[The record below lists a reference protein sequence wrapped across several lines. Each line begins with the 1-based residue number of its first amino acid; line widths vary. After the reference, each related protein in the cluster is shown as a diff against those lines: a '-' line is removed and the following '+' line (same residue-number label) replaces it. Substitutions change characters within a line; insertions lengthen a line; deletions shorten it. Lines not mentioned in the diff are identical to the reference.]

1 MPASGFCLGPEIAER
16 ACARNDAVVHQLG
29 MAAFD
34 GRWRSQATMALG
46 VGDLDDLVR
55 SNHDNRVDPLYR
67 LLWILEMRSFV
78 DLERTFGG
86 QPPRLGAAIARLDV
100 GRGREALYRDQ
111 LPELL
116 SALATETRV
125 ASITA
130 SSAIEGVTVSPERR
144 DGLVEP
150 GAERRFRN
158 RNEREFAGYRD
169 AIDEIM
175 RSDDLQPVTLPYI
188 LHLHR
193 QLFRYTDGG
202 GGRLKTDEN
211 LIVSYEHGYREV
223 LFTPPPPAQTEFLL
237 RGLVESYADAVAT
250 EAAHPVLLVGAFV
263 LDFLAIHPVADGNG
277 RLARLLTTHLLLRA
291 GYGVSR
297 YASVEQRMFDTKNAY
312 YAALYESQ
320 RGWHDAQHTI
330 WPWINYFV
338 VTVAD
343 AYDDFESRVSARRNL
358 AGLSKQERVRV
369 HVLNH
374 APKVFRMRDIRA
386 ALPGVSDP
394 TIRLV
399 LRELRKEGTIRTI
412 DETGGRDAAWTR
424 SG

>member
-1 MPASGFCLGPEIAER
+1 
-16 ACARNDAVVHQLG
+16 
-29 MAAFD
+29 
-34 GRWRSQATMALG
+34 
-46 VGDLDDLVR
+46 
-55 SNHDNRVDPLYR
+55 
-67 LLWILEMRSFV
+67 MRSFV

-86 QPPRLGAAIARLDV
+86 QPPRLGVELARLDV
-100 GRGREALYRDQ
+100 GRGREGLYRDQ

-116 SALATETRV
+116 VALATETRV

-130 SSAIEGVTVSPERR
+130 SSAIEGITVLPERL
-144 DGLVEP
+144 DGLVAP
-150 GAERRFRN
+150 SAVRRFRN

-175 RSDDLQPVTLPYI
+175 RAQHLESVSLPYI

-193 QLFRYTDGG
+193 QLFRHTDGG
-202 GGRLKTDEN
+202 GGGQLKTEEN

-223 LFTPPPPAQTEFLL
+223 LFSPPPPAQTEFHL
-237 RGLVESYADAVAT
+237 RSLVESYAEAEAT
-250 EAAHPVLLVGAFV
+250 GAAHPVLLVGAFV

-277 RLARLLTTHLLLRA
+277 RLARLLTTHLLFRA

-312 YAALYESQ
+312 YAALQESQ

-330 WPWINYFV
+330 WPWIRYLV
-338 VTVAD
+338 GTLAD
-343 AYDDFESRVSARRNL
+343 AYDDFESRMTARRSL
-358 AGLSKQERVRV
+358 VGLSKQERVRE
-369 HVLNH
+369 HVMHH
-374 APKVFRMRDIRA
+374 AQRTFRVRDIRA

-399 LRELRKEGTIRTI
+399 LRRLRQEGMIGLI
-412 DETGGRDAAWTR
+412 GETGGPDSAWTR
-424 SG
+424 LP

>member
-1 MPASGFCLGPEIAER
+1 
-16 ACARNDAVVHQLG
+16 
-29 MAAFD
+29 
-34 GRWRSQATMALG
+34 
-46 VGDLDDLVR
+46 
-55 SNHDNRVDPLYR
+55 
-67 LLWILEMRSFV
+67 MRSFI
-78 DLERTFGG
+78 DLERTYGG
-86 QPPRLGAAIARLDV
+86 QPARLGVALARLDV

-144 DGLVEP
+144 DGLAVA
-150 GAERRFRN
+150 GAKRRFRN

-175 RSDDLQPVTLPYI
+175 RSEDLEPVTLPYI

-202 GGRLKTDEN
+202 GGHLKTDEN
-211 LIVSYEHGYREV
+211 LIVSHEHGQREV
-223 LFTPPPPAQTEFLL
+223 LFTPPPPAQTEFVL
-237 RGLVESYADAVAT
+237 RGLVESYADADAA
-250 EAAHPVLLVGAFV
+250 EAAHPVLLVAGFI

-297 YASVEQRMFDTKNAY
+297 YASVEQRMFDTKHAY

-320 RGWHDAQHTI
+320 RGWHEAQHSI
-330 WPWINYFV
+330 WPWATYL
-338 VTVAD
+338 VTTLAD
-343 AYDDFESRVSARRNL
+343 AYADFESRVSARRNL
-358 AGLSKQERVRV
+358 TGLSKQERVRE

-374 APKVFRMRDIRA
+374 APRVFRMRDIRA

-399 LRELRKEGTIRTI
+399 LRQLRQERAIAPI
-412 DETGGRDAAWTR
+412 DETGGPDAAWRR

>member
-1 MPASGFCLGPEIAER
+1 
-16 ACARNDAVVHQLG
+16 
-29 MAAFD
+29 
-34 GRWRSQATMALG
+34 
-46 VGDLDDLVR
+46 
-55 SNHDNRVDPLYR
+55 
-67 LLWILEMRSFV
+67 MRSFV

-86 QPPRLGAAIARLDV
+86 QPARLGAKLARLDV

-130 SSAIEGVTVSPERR
+130 SSAIEGVTVAPTRLH
-144 DGLVEP
+144 GLVEP

-158 RNEREFAGYRD
+158 RNEREFAGCRD

-175 RSDDLQPVTLPYI
+175 RAAELEPVTLPYI

-193 QLFRYTDGG
+193 RLFRYTDGG

-211 LIVSYEHGYREV
+211 LIVSYEHGHREV
-223 LFTPPPPAQTEFLL
+223 LFSPPPPSQTEFLL
-237 RGLVESYADAVAT
+237 RGLVESYADAAAS

-277 RLARLLTTHLLLRA
+277 RLARLLTTHLLLQS

-297 YASVEQRMFDTKNAY
+297 YASVEERMFDTKNAY

-320 RGWHDAQHTI
+320 RAWHEGQHTI
-330 WPWINYFV
+330 WPWVDYLV
-338 VTVAD
+338 STLVD
-343 AYDDFESRVSARRNL
+343 AYDDFESRVTARRNL
-358 AGLSKQERVRV
+358 AGLSKQERVREYV
-369 HVLNH
+369 IHH
-374 APKVFRMRDIRA
+374 APSVFRMRDIRA

-399 LRELRKEGTIRTI
+399 LGQLRTQAVIAAN
-412 DETGGRDAAWTR
+412 DETGGPSAAWTR
-424 SG
+424 AE